1 MNFLKKILAE
11 SGKLFQEGKPLSFAY
26 PLWEATDTILFS
38 TDSQNKS
45 GPHIRDNMDIKRTMF
60 FVVIALI
67 PCYLFGA
74 YNIGYLNSAAMGVS
88 SSVMNDFII
97 GMTYVLPILIITF
110 IAGAICE
117 ISFAIIRKHEINE
130 GFLVS
135 CALIPLTMPPDVP
148 LWQVFMGTSFG
159 IIIGKEI
166 FGGVG
171 TNVFNPALTAR
182 AFMYFAFPTKISGDK
197 VWVVGP
203 DGYSG
208 ATALAIPANPVEYDT
223 ASNLFAAS
231 TQFDYSLMNMFWGL
245 IPGSIG
251 ETNKLLILLGAIFLI
266 YCGITS
272 WRIMVS
278 CVLGLVFTS
287 VLFNLLSYLTVDGI
301 LQSGGT
307 PNAMLTITPLQ
318 HILIGSF
325 LFGTVFM
332 ATEPVTSSHT
342 NTGRWIYGFLIGVL
356 TVIIRSI
363 NPAYPEGVF
372 LAILIMNMFAPLID
386 YYVIQSNI
394 KMRLNR
400 NV

>member
-1 MNFLKKILAE
+1 MNFLRKIFE
-11 SGKLFQEGKPLSFAY
+11 ETGKFVEKGKPFSWAY
-26 PLWEATDTILFS
+26 PVWEAADTIFFS
-38 TDSQNKS
+38 TNKQS
-45 GPHIRDNMDIKRTMF
+45 SKGPHIRDNMDIKRTMF

-74 YNIGYLNSAAMGVS
+74 YNIGYLNALAMDIDRGLLA
-88 SSVMNDFII
+88 NTIF
-97 GMTYVLPILIITF
+97 GFGYVLPVLIATF
-110 IAGAICE
+110 VAGAICE
-117 ISFAIIRKHEINE
+117 LTFAIIRKHEVNE

-148 LWQVFMGTSFG
+148 LWQVFIGTSFG

-171 TNVFNPALTAR
+171 TNIFNPALTAR

-197 VWVVGP
+197 VWAVGP

-231 TQFDYSLMNMFWGL
+231 TQFDFSLMNMFWGL

-251 ETNKLLILLGAIFLI
+251 ETNKLLILGGAFFLI
-266 YCGITS
+266 YCGIAS
-272 WRIMVS
+272 WRIIVS
-278 CVLGLVFTS
+278 SVLGLVFTAFI
-287 VLFNLLSYLTVDGI
+287 FNLLSGFST
-301 LQSGGT
+301 
-307 PNAMLTITPLQ
+307 NAMLTITPLQ
-318 HILIGSF
+318 HLLIGSF

-363 NPAYPEGVF
+363 NPAYPEGVM

-386 YYVIQSNI
+386 YYVVQSNI
-394 KMRLNR
+394 KMRLAR
-400 NV
+400 NAQ